1 MAPYRQQKQHAPI
14 DETVPVPAAIR
25 AAAERSAALHKQAYQ
40 TEEPKEP
47 AKPQEPNGQT
57 EEPKVPEA
65 PKTPEKAP
73 DVKAPEP
80 NSAEDWENRYKA
92 MKGRNDRNEQ
102 QLGELGRELASIREE
117 LNRVR
122 AAPAQVQQ
130 PTPDLTFGKITDKDR
145 EDFGADFIDVAKRAA
160 AEAFMPEIERLKKQ
174 VTELGGTVENVART
188 THDTQ
193 TLTMNERLDRDLPT
207 WREINRDPKF
217 LAWVGLRDPYSGAI
231 RMEMMRAAH
240 AKGDAQRVLN
250 FFKGFLSD
258 EATTA
263 PAPAPTSDLLKQ
275 EQPKVP
281 LESLAAPG
289 RAKASASTPPVSDP
303 DEKEIIT
310 RAQVTEFYRL
320 LNSGH
325 YRGREAEA
333 KGLEERIFAANRDG
347 RIR

>member
-14 DETVPVPAAIR
+14 DETVVVPAAIR
-25 AAAERSAALHKQAYQ
+25 AAAARSEALHKNAYQ

-65 PKTPEKAP
+65 PKTPEKATEP
-73 DVKAPEP
+73 KTPEP

-102 QLGELGRELASIREE
+102 ELGTLARDLANLREE
-117 LNRVR
+117 LNRVK

-130 PTPDLTFGKITDKDR
+130 PTADLTFKKITDEER
-145 EDFGADFIDVAKRAA
+145 ASFGEDFIDVAKRAA

-174 VTELGGTVENVART
+174 VTELGGTVESVART

-193 TLTMNERLDRDLPT
+193 TLTMNEKLDRDLPT
-207 WREINRDPKF
+207 WREINRSPKF
-217 LAWVGLRDPYSGAI
+217 LAWAALRDPYSGATRI
-231 RMEMMRAAH
+231 EMMRAAH
-240 AKGDAQRVLN
+240 AAGDAHRVLN

-263 PAPAPTSDLLKQ
+263 PVQEPTSDLLKK
-275 EQPKVP
+275 EPTKVP
-281 LESLAAPG
+281 LENLAAPG

-310 RAQVTEFYRL
+310 RAQVTEFYKL